1 MQFHDTLNGFIRE
14 IYQYMHSGIVK
25 ERQERIKI
33 KSTIGEKLT
42 RLEALE
48 LYSTQFF
55 EMPVRDQEEFMELN
69 EEKF

>member
-1 MQFHDTLNGFIRE
+1 
-14 IYQYMHSGIVK
+14 MHSGIVK